1 MLFKPLS
8 AILTIVA
15 ISSLIS
21 CKVTDVTDEE
31 QSASL
36 APHSEHQIR
45 GAAVEHY
52 FNGRT
57 AILVGAEGLETNGE
71 TGESSSG
78 DSEGHEVSFSIKF
91 ASNERLAFGTAV
103 SVDSRGYF
111 LTAGHCFD
119 KGEVHAMYTNANK
132 ETIIQKVRPIWVK
145 VSTLPEIGFALFH
158 VEGEPFGT
166 FQLAESFEI
175 GDTVFS
181 AGTTLKV
188 NEDEDP
194 PYQTSI
200 DSFAGEVK
208 KARDVSFR
216 KTPFEL
222 IWHRSP
228 VRNGNS
234 GGPLVNKEGELI
246 GINYAGSNPIQRAAG
261 AETTPMAYAI
271 RPDRDWIQDLIEKDW
286 AKRQGNQ
293 PPTVE

>member
-8 AILTIVA
+8 SILMLAA
-15 ISSLIS
+15 ISSLS
-21 CKVTDVTDEE
+21 ACKVTDVSDEE

-57 AILVGAEGLETNGE
+57 AILIGAESLEANGE
-71 TGESSSG
+71 TGETSSA
-78 DSEGHEVSFSIKF
+78 DSATRDVSFAVKF
-91 ASNERLAFGTAV
+91 DPSERLAFGTAV
-103 SVDSRGYF
+103 SIDSRGYF

-119 KGEVHAMYTNANK
+119 KGEVHAMYTNAQK
-132 ETIIQKVRPIWVK
+132 ETVIQKVRPIWVK
-145 VSTLPEIGFALFH
+145 VSTLPEIDFALFH

-166 FQLAESFEI
+166 FGLADSFEI

-188 NEDEDP
+188 NKDEDP

-200 DSFAGEVK
+200 DSFAGELK
-208 KARDVSFR
+208 KAREISFK

-234 GGPLVNKEGELI
+234 GGPLVNKEGDLI

-261 AETTPMAYAI
+261 AEITPMAYAI
-271 RPDRDWIQDLIEKDW
+271 RPDGDWIQDLIEKDW
-286 AKRQGNQ
+286 AKREDN
-293 PPTVE
+293 